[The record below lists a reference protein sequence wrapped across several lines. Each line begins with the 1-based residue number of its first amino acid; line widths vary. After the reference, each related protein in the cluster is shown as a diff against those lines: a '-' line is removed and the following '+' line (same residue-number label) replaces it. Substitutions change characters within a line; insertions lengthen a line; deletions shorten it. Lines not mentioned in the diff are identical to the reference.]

1 MPIGLLLAA
10 TLILLSIALAIC
22 VVIIYRMERGASTIP
37 PLLDQRL
44 VLIEGAIAR
53 SDTTIRDEFGRGR
66 DETRDSSKSLR
77 EEVTTL
83 FGSLATSVRGSLTD
97 LATGQNARLDAFE
110 TRLNDARTGAA
121 ADAKNLREEIQA
133 TL

>member
-1 MPIGLLLAA
+1 MPIGPLLIA
-10 TLILLSIALAIC
+10 TLILLSIALTIC
-22 VVIIYRMERGASTIP
+22 IIIIFRMGRGTSAIP

-44 VLIEGAIAR
+44 VLIEGAITR

-66 DETRDSSKSLR
+66 EETRNSSRSLR

-97 LATGQNARLDAFE
+97 LSTGQNTRLDAFE
-110 TRLNDARTGAA
+110 TRLRQSPRRNHGPRSV
-121 ADAKNLREEIQA
+121 
-133 TL
+133 